1 MAHIEEAL
9 DKSSHLFRRFQDYL
23 GEFVYGAIDGTVTT
37 FAVVSGAVGAGLEN
51 SVIIILGFAN
61 LLADGFAMSV
71 GAYLSAKTVKDNYNK
86 HKNIEYW
93 EVENLPEKERDEVV
107 EIYKE
112 KGFDGELLEQVVDV
126 ITSDKD
132 RWVDVMMK
140 EELQMSEETKSPFK
154 IGFVTYIS
162 FISIGLIPLV
172 IYVWNFFWGFNGDL
186 FIWTSFLTSLAFV
199 FIGFLKS
206 YVTET
211 SKLKGI
217 LETLILGAL
226 AAIVSYYV
234 GDLLEG
240 IITKR

>member
-1 MAHIEEAL
+1 M
-9 DKSSHLFRRFQDYL
+9 
-23 GEFVYGAIDGTVTT
+23 
-37 FAVVSGAVGAGLEN
+37 VSGAVGAGLEN

-186 FIWTSFLTSLAFV
+186 FIWTSLLTSLAFV
-199 FIGFLKS
+199 FIGFLKT

-211 SKLKGI
+211 SK
-217 LETLILGAL
+217 
-226 AAIVSYYV
+226 
-234 GDLLEG
+234 
-240 IITKR
+240 IITIQSNNGIPIFHFGDDIVRFTFGNSGTPNLCSFCNGFANTLGVNTM